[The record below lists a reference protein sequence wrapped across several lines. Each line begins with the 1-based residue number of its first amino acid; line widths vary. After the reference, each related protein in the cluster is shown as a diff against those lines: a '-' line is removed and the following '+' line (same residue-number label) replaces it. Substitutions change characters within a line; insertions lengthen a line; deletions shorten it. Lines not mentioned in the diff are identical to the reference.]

1 MRKPMFQLFANYN
14 QNLNQ
19 AMIQAMKQLDTD
31 SLLKNQHAFFGSIL
45 GTMNHLMV
53 GDLIW
58 LNRFN
63 QFFNFKSL
71 QILANFPKPT
81 ALDTL
86 LFDNLTAYATAR
98 TELDNI
104 IIALVE
110 EVTESQLQ
118 QPMIYHNTKGQT
130 FNREFGLLLSH
141 FFNHQTHHRGQ
152 ATTLLFQQGVD
163 VGVTDFLLVIPNQL
177 SNMKKNLKVL
187 SKEGKSTWQKS
198 SPSAMR

>member
-130 FNREFGLLLSH
+130 FNREFGLLLIVKPI
-141 FFNHQTHHRGQ
+141 
-152 ATTLLFQQGVD
+152 L
-163 VGVTDFLLVIPNQL
+163 
-177 SNMKKNLKVL
+177 
-187 SKEGKSTWQKS
+187 
-198 SPSAMR
+198 

>member
-1 MRKPMFQLFANYN
+1 
-14 QNLNQ
+14 
-19 AMIQAMKQLDTD
+19 
-31 SLLKNQHAFFGSIL
+31 
-45 GTMNHLMV
+45 MNHLMV

-177 SNMKKNLKVL
+177 SDM
-187 SKEGKSTWQKS
+187 
-198 SPSAMR
+198 

>member
-1 MRKPMFQLFANYN
+1 MINQPYNKNGKIMRKPMFQLFANYN
-14 QNLNQ
+14 QSLNQ

-86 LFDNLTAYATAR
+86 LFDNLTAYAAAR

-104 IIALVE
+104 TIALVE

-152 ATTLLFQQGVD
+152 TTTLLSQQGVD
-163 VGVTDFLLVIPNQL
+163 IGMTDFLIVMPNEP
-177 SNMKKNLKVL
+177 S
-187 SKEGKSTWQKS
+187 ST
-198 SPSAMR
+198 

>member
-1 MRKPMFQLFANYN
+1 MINQPYNKNGKIMRKPMFQLFANYN
-14 QNLNQ
+14 QSLNQ

-86 LFDNLTAYATAR
+86 LFDNLTAYAAAR

-152 ATTLLFQQGVD
+152 TTTLLSQQGVD
-163 VGVTDFLLVIPNQL
+163 IGMTDFLIVMPNEP
-177 SNMKKNLKVL
+177 S
-187 SKEGKSTWQKS
+187 ST
-198 SPSAMR
+198 

>member
-63 QFFNFKSL
+63 QFFIFRRVGNKIIGIVFCCKIFHD
-71 QILANFPKPT
+71 ILIAHLFEKVKP
-81 ALDTL
+81 
-86 LFDNLTAYATAR
+86 Y
-98 TELDNI
+98 
-104 IIALVE
+104 
-110 EVTESQLQ
+110 
-118 QPMIYHNTKGQT
+118 
-130 FNREFGLLLSH
+130 
-141 FFNHQTHHRGQ
+141 
-152 ATTLLFQQGVD
+152 
-163 VGVTDFLLVIPNQL
+163 
-177 SNMKKNLKVL
+177 
-187 SKEGKSTWQKS
+187 
-198 SPSAMR
+198 

>member
-1 MRKPMFQLFANYN
+1 MINQPYNKNGKIMRKPMFQLFANYN

-177 SNMKKNLKVL
+177 SDM
-187 SKEGKSTWQKS
+187 
-198 SPSAMR
+198 

>member
-58 LNRFN
+58 LDRFN

-86 LFDNLTAYATAR
+86 LFDNLTAYAAAR

-152 ATTLLFQQGVD
+152 TTTLLSQQGVD
-163 VGVTDFLLVIPNQL
+163 IGMTDFLIVMPNEP
-177 SNMKKNLKVL
+177 S
-187 SKEGKSTWQKS
+187 ST
-198 SPSAMR
+198 

>member
-1 MRKPMFQLFANYN
+1 MINQPYNKNGKIMRKPMFQLFANYN

-86 LFDNLTAYATAR
+86 LFDNLTAYAAAR

-152 ATTLLFQQGVD
+152 TTTLLSQQGVD
-163 VGVTDFLLVIPNQL
+163 IGMTDFLIVMPNEP
-177 SNMKKNLKVL
+177 S
-187 SKEGKSTWQKS
+187 ST
-198 SPSAMR
+198 

>member
-63 QFFNFKSL
+63 QFFNFKSFSAHDRNTKL
-71 QILANFPKPT
+71 NLAN
-81 ALDTL
+81 
-86 LFDNLTAYATAR
+86 AYQ
-98 TELDNI
+98 I
-104 IIALVE
+104 
-110 EVTESQLQ
+110 
-118 QPMIYHNTKGQT
+118 
-130 FNREFGLLLSH
+130 
-141 FFNHQTHHRGQ
+141 
-152 ATTLLFQQGVD
+152 
-163 VGVTDFLLVIPNQL
+163 
-177 SNMKKNLKVL
+177 KN
-187 SKEGKSTWQKS
+187 E
-198 SPSAMR
+198 AID

>member
-1 MRKPMFQLFANYN
+1 MRKPMFQLFASYN

-71 QILANFPKPT
+71 QALANFPKPT
-81 ALDTL
+81 ALNTL
-86 LFDNLTAYATAR
+86 LFDNLTAYAAAR
-98 TELDNI
+98 TELDNS
-104 IIALVE
+104 IIALIE

-118 QPMIYHNTKGQT
+118 QPMTYRNTKEET

-152 ATTLLFQQGVD
+152 VTTLLFQQGVD
-163 VGVTDFLLVIPNQL
+163 IGMTDFLIVMPN
-177 SNMKKNLKVL
+177 
-187 SKEGKSTWQKS
+187 EPS
-198 SPSAMR
+198 SP